1 MIFTRQALACLVALT
16 SIIEARPA
24 PPTHVIHEKRHESMQ
39 TWIKRERVAGDAIL
53 PIKIGLKQQNLDK
66 GYDWLMDV

>member
-1 MIFTRQALACLVALT
+1 
-16 SIIEARPA
+16 
-24 PPTHVIHEKRHESMQ
+24 MQ